1 MPSKNEQTDII
12 LEQILSLVSNLNE
25 INSAD
30 ELDKLSAENEKYKAI
45 SCLVSDKFIPREEVD
60 RKIDEF
66 NEILLAYALHSYS
79 DQLELTS
86 NDNDLFNSLATS
98 INILGEELNYST
110 VARDY
115 IEDIFNSI
123 EDILVV
129 VDNKGTI
136 SFINNSTTR
145 ILKYTKSEIL
155 KRNFEL
161 FLDGQTSFDKLVDS
175 AFDKLDIYLLDKAT
189 QKVPVSLR
197 VSPFVQ
203 GDNMQ
208 TGYIIIATDIT
219 QQVKYQKEIEKAN
232 QELKEALHKAEESD
246 KLKTAFLQN
255 MSHEIRTPLN
265 GIVGFTQLLA
275 SDDLTD
281 DSRAEIVRVVEKS
294 SNRLIEIV
302 NNILDIAKIE
312 TGQIKV
318 TNTIF
323 NLNDLISDTYEF
335 FVLFAK
341 DKNLE
346 LIYHSDL
353 NNERA
358 MIYSDREK
366 LHQVLINLINNAIK
380 FTTKGEVTFGYQL
393 KDDILE
399 FYVKDT
405 GIGIPSDFC
414 EKVFDRFIQ
423 VDSAITRNYEGAG
436 LGLSISKGLVE
447 VLDGKMWVESEV
459 NKGATFYFTIPY
471 KPVEQENEPRKNKN
485 LDLET
490 IARPLNIMVAEDD
503 DINFMFVKC
512 LFVNS
517 KVNLVR
523 AVNGKEAV
531 ELCTGP
537 KVFDMIFMDLKMP
550 YMSGLEATVIIKEKY
565 PELPIIAITAYG
577 FEEDKQKALNAG
589 CDDFISKPFKRE
601 TLLEKMIQFTS

>member
-1 MPSKNEQTDII
+1 MSSNTEQTDLI
-12 LEQILSLVSNLNE
+12 LEKILTLVNNLNQISNPE
-25 INSAD
+25 L
-30 ELDKLSAENEKYKAI
+30 LDKLATENETYKEI
-45 SCLVSDKFIPREEVD
+45 SKIVSERFIPREEVD
-60 RKIDEF
+60 KKIDEF

-79 DQLELTS
+79 DQLEITN

-123 EDILVV
+123 EDILIV
-129 VDNKGTI
+129 VDNNGNI
-136 SFINNSTTR
+136 SFINSSTTR
-145 ILKYTKSEIL
+145 ILKFTKNEIL
-155 KRNFEL
+155 KRNFEIL
-161 FLDGQTSFDKLVDS
+161 LDGQTTFDKLVDI
-175 AFDKLDIYLLDKAT
+175 AFDKLDVYLLNKSSL
-189 QKVPVSLR
+189 KVPVSLR

-219 QQVKYQKEIEKAN
+219 QQIKYQKEIEKAN
-232 QELKEALHKAEESD
+232 EELKVALFKAEESD

-275 SDDLTD
+275 SDDLTEE
-281 DSRAEIVRVVEKS
+281 SRAEIVRVVEKS

-318 TNTIF
+318 TSSIF

-346 LIYHSDL
+346 LNFSNHLHNDD
-353 NNERA
+353 A
-358 MIYSDREK
+358 MIYTDREK
-366 LHQVLINLINNAIK
+366 IHQVLVNLINNAIK
-380 FTTKGEVTFGYQL
+380 FTTKGEVNFGYCI
-393 KDDILE
+393 KDDYLE
-399 FYVKDT
+399 FFVKDT

-447 VLDGKMWVESEV
+447 VLGGKMWVESEV
-459 NKGATFYFTIPY
+459 NKGASFFFTIPY
-471 KPVEQENEPRKNKN
+471 KPVEQKTNP
-485 LDLET
+485 
-490 IARPLNIMVAEDD
+490 
-503 DINFMFVKC
+503 VKGRT
-512 LFVNS
+512 L
-517 KVNLVR
+517 
-523 AVNGKEAV
+523 
-531 ELCTGP
+531 TW
-537 KVFDMIFMDLKMP
+537 
-550 YMSGLEATVIIKEKY
+550 
-565 PELPIIAITAYG
+565 
-577 FEEDKQKALNAG
+577 KQLHAH
-589 CDDFISKPFKRE
+589 
-601 TLLEKMIQFTS
+601 